1 MQTCTSTGSR
11 WGIFVIPNAMPL
23 AWHQRLHSVGSWRKR
38 QPPLCTSQAL
48 EARRQGAALP
58 LKDFHNDIKR
68 RMITRFAF
76 QAERLLDLACGR
88 GGDIHKW
95 ARAQARGAPCMMHPA
110 PVRGCSERCVLVPQA
125 LQVSSE
131 GSLCTPTW

>member
-1 MQTCTSTGSR
+1 M
-11 WGIFVIPNAMPL
+11 L
-23 AWHQRLHSVGSWRKR
+23 
-38 QPPLCTSQAL
+38 QAL

-68 RMITRFAF
+68 RMISRFAF

-95 ARAQARGAPCMMHPA
+95 ARAQARDLPADAASGTGRLSTLRALLAARDHHHAHHGAPWVHAAHP
-110 PVRGCSERCVLVPQA
+110 RGSI
-125 LQVSSE
+125 
-131 GSLCTPTW
+131 LCLTAIMPDARRSAT